1 MLNKLINNTIHECM
15 KEVYIYC
22 YLLIHYVHILYTKGQ
37 SVNIFVIEI
46 RWNNCG
52 VVARTS
58 HEQDVSTQ

>member
-46 RWNNCG
+46 RWNN
-52 VVARTS
+52 
-58 HEQDVSTQ
+58 